1 MATLKLT
8 NATLFDGISDELLE
22 DRSVLIEGDRI
33 VEVADGTISSSAD
46 QVIDLGGQTLLPGLI
61 DAHVHVYTSE
71 LNLSSNMRRPWTYL
85 AQYANRFLGNML
97 DCGFTSIRDV
107 GGGDFG
113 LAMALEAGLVT
124 GPRLFYG
131 GRILSQTGGHADW
144 RPQYEDDPVAALC
157 TCCGAMDQKLA
168 VLADGVPGVLRAV
181 REELRRGV
189 SHIKILA
196 SGGVASPSDPVDNLQ
211 YTDDEITAIV
221 GETTRHGKY
230 VAAHCH
236 PASSIRRSVE
246 LGVRS
251 IEHGTLI
258 DEETAIF
265 VAASD
270 AYVVPTMA
278 VMFALYEDGAELGLP
293 PASVAK
299 IHQVFDRAIE
309 GLEIM
314 KAAGIRLGF
323 GTDLLGP
330 HHVRQ
335 CTEFTIRKRVFS
347 PLEILRQA
355 TSTNAEILNASG
367 EIGCVAPGAC
377 ADLIAVRGNPLE
389 DIELLAANGAQ
400 LSLIIKGGSMHK
412 NEL

>member
-8 NATLFDGISDELLE
+8 NSTLFDGIADELLE

-33 VEVADGTISSSAD
+33 VEVAEGPNSTTAD
-46 QVIDLGGQTLLPGLI
+46 QVIDLAGQTLLPGLI

-71 LNLSSNMRRPWTYL
+71 LDLTSNMRRPWTYL
-85 AQYANRFLGNML
+85 AQYANRFLRNML
-97 DCGFTSIRDV
+97 DCGFTTIRDV
-107 GGGDFG
+107 GGGDYG
-113 LAMALEAGLVT
+113 LAMALESGLVT

-144 RPQYEDDPVAALC
+144 RPQYEDDPVAPLC
-157 TCCGAMDQKLA
+157 TCCGTMDQKLA
-168 VLADGVPGVLRAV
+168 VLADGVPDVLRAV

-211 YTDDEITAIV
+211 YADDEITAIV
-221 GETTRHGKY
+221 DETTRHGKY

-258 DEETAIF
+258 DEETAAF

-278 VMFALYEDGAELGLP
+278 VIFALYEDGAELGLP
-293 PASVAK
+293 PASVKK
-299 IHQVFDRAIE
+299 IHQVFDRAIA

-314 KAAGIRLGF
+314 KNAGIRLGF

-335 CTEFTIRKRVFS
+335 CTEFTIRKQVFS

-355 TSTNAEILNASG
+355 TSTNAEILCKKG
-367 EIGCVAPGAC
+367 ELGCVAPGAC

-400 LSLIIKGGSMHK
+400 LSLIIRGGSVHK
-412 NEL
+412 NEP